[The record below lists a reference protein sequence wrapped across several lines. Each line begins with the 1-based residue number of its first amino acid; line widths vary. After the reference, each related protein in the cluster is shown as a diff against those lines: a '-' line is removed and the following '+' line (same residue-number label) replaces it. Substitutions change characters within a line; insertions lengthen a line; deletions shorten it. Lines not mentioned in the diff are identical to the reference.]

1 MQQQQPPY
9 YTPTPAPNPG
19 LWKSPSVSDLTSIYQ
34 MSNSHYGVNNSTS
47 NPPTVNS
54 SIRGGPFSSNPLPN
68 TTGAP
73 NQPPNSLP
81 LLPNTC
87 TVEPTVAGPGTE
99 MYAHSSSHAQ
109 SQTQQVRTGSPIAT
123 STGVQSSS
131 EIDRIMAKIE
141 QDNRILAELDKTRS
155 TIGKCLL
162 V

>member
-1 MQQQQPPY
+1 
-9 YTPTPAPNPG
+9 
-19 LWKSPSVSDLTSIYQ
+19 
-34 MSNSHYGVNNSTS
+34 MSNSQYGVSNSSS

-54 SIRGGPFSSNPLPN
+54 APFSSN
-68 TTGAP
+68 T

-87 TVEPTVAGPGTE
+87 TMDPPAAGPATE

-109 SQTQQVRTGSPIAT
+109 SQTQQPRTGSPITAT
-123 STGVQSSS
+123 TG

-155 TIGKCLL
+155 TIGKSPTLWF
-162 V
+162 